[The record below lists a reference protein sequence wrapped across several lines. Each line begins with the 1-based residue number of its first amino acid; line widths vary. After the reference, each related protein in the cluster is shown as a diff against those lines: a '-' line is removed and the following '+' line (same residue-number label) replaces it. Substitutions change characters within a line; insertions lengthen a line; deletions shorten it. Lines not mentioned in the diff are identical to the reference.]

1 MKIVPKIVNLKNK
14 KKHDSSIY
22 NVFVMFYY
30 EICGFTKILR
40 MKICFLNMY
49 SVHAARILADN
60 SRVFS
65 FMPEQ
70 V

>member
-1 MKIVPKIVNLKNK
+1 
-14 KKHDSSIY
+14 
-22 NVFVMFYY
+22 MFYY

-49 SVHAARILADN
+49 SVQAARILADN